1 MGWERCLSVQ
11 PWPPTHVVLVW
22 GNGPQNKKGGCGG
35 AEEGRGAKAVG
46 SLGEGQTRSVP
57 GAPCV
62 GSRFLAVP
70 VDPAAV
76 DASFACQQDERAS
89 WRSR

>member
-1 MGWERCLSVQ
+1 MH
-11 PWPPTHVVLVW
+11 TVVSETVSKSRHATQ
-22 GNGPQNKKGGCGG
+22 GAGAGCGG